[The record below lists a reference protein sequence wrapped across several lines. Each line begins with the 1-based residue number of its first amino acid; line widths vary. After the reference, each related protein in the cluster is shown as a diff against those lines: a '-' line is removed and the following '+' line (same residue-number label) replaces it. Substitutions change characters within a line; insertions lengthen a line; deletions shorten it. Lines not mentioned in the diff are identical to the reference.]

1 MKNFKKLSFMAVMVM
16 VVLVI
21 AACGGNDAAPN
32 NNENGSAG
40 LSGSVEIDGSS
51 TVFPIMEAVTEEYR
65 SVQPEVNA
73 SVGLSGT
80 GGGFKKWVRGDIDIN
95 NASRPIK
102 EEEAAIAKENGIDYI
117 EIEVAYDGLTVVVNP
132 ENDFVESLTVDQLKQ
147 IFSAESG
154 VTKWSQINPDWPNE
168 TITIYSPGH
177 DSGTFDYFNEVILE
191 DAPMREDENVMLSE
205 DDNTLVTGVSGDE
218 NGIAYFGYAYYIE
231 NENKLKAVAID
242 GGNGPVLPDIDTI
255 QSKEYSPL
263 SRPMFIY
270 VNKQALL
277 DKPQVYDF
285 VKFTIE
291 NAGFLA
297 EEVGYVAS
305 PDEVYE
311 KAMTDLEALK

>member
-1 MKNFKKLSFMAVMVM
+1 MKYFKKLSFMAVMVM

-32 NNENGSAG
+32 NNENDSAG
-40 LSGSVEIDGSS
+40 LSGSVDLDGSS

-102 EEEAAIAKENGIDYI
+102 EEEAAIAEENGIDYV

-132 ENDFVESLTVDQLKQ
+132 ENDFVESLTVDQLGQ
-147 IFSAESG
+147 IFLADSG
-154 VTKWSQINPDWPNE
+154 VTKWSQINPEWPDE
-168 TITIYSPGH
+168 TINIYSPGH

-191 DAPMREDENVMLSE
+191 DKPMREDENVMLSE
-205 DDNTLVTGVSGDE
+205 DDNTLVTGISGDK

-231 NENKLKAVAID
+231 NENKLTAVAID
-242 GGNGPVLPDIDTI
+242 DGNGPVLPAIDTI

-263 SRPMFIY
+263 SRPMYIY
-270 VNKQALL
+270 VNKQSLL

-311 KAMTDLEALK
+311 KAMTELEALK